1 MIHVAAAHF
10 LAPYLTHDVYLLSQ
24 LTHITPKKIIAGV
37 VVVVVAVGALVFW
50 FVRRRQSRA

>member
-1 MIHVAAAHF
+1 MMRMASAYF
-10 LAPYLTHDVYLLSQ
+10 LTPYLTHDLYLLSQ

-37 VVVVVAVGALVFW
+37 VVAVVVVIALVVW